1 MDVSTVFHEVL
12 HAIENS
18 QLNYAITKTPF
29 SANIAIKRSFVQ
41 FYDDTP
47 KNEKQIKVKNDPSE
61 ENYNLK
67 EELKLVI
74 NQKETLES
82 LFETENKKVKAL
94 ESELD
99 QLKET
104 VKKEKSLSNSNFKMQ
119 KAEINELSKTVKNL
133 EEKL

>member
-1 MDVSTVFHEVL
+1 M
-12 HAIENS
+12 
-18 QLNYAITKTPF
+18 
-29 SANIAIKRSFVQ
+29 
-41 FYDDTP
+41 
-47 KNEKQIKVKNDPSE
+47 
-61 ENYNLK
+61 
-67 EELKLVI
+67 I

-119 KAEINELSKTVKNL
+119 KSEINELSKTVKNL
-133 EEKL
+133 EEKLEVKVEAIKIKDDACREFKRGKLTVKRG